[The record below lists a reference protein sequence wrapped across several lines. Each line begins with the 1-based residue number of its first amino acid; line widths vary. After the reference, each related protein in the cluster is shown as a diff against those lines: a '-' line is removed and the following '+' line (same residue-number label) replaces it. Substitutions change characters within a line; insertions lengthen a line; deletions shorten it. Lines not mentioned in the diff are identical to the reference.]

1 MCSYAP
7 EASTWTPLENP
18 RHLGA
23 FSFHVDDDLLIDAKG
38 SPSAASGAAKKRLAH
53 SKGAWKLL
61 ATPGELLLALRDRP
75 GGLMGDITQLH
86 PGGAVLAG
94 DLSEMVPSDL
104 LNFLHQGRRAGVLL
118 TRSDGTER
126 GIVLI
131 DGNVAWAC
139 STSAGERLGEL
150 LCRMGLA
157 DRARVKAA
165 LAEQKTREHRR
176 IGQVLVDKG
185 VLGADEVW
193 RGLKYQVVEI
203 FLGLLVAR
211 AGSFV
216 FLRGVDGARL
226 PAALNL
232 DTQAL
237 LLDGLRRLDEME
249 LYRTLVPSVDVR
261 PRATGKKLP
270 SGFPPEAAQLIALSD
285 GDRSL
290 SELATATAL
299 GEFEVI
305 KAAYKL
311 IEAGCLQI

>member
-1 MCSYAP
+1 
-7 EASTWTPLENP
+7 
-18 RHLGA
+18 
-23 FSFHVDDDLLIDAKG
+23 VDDDLRIDAKG
-38 SPSAASGAAKKRLAH
+38 APSASSGAAKKRLAH
-53 SKGAWKLL
+53 RKGAWKLL
-61 ATPGELLLALRDRP
+61 ASPDELLLALRDRAD
-75 GGLMGDITQLH
+75 GLMSDIRELH
-86 PGGAVLAG
+86 PGSAVLAG

-126 GIVLI
+126 GIVFI

-139 STSAGERLGEL
+139 STSAGERLGEV

-157 DRARVKAA
+157 NRVRVKGA
-165 LAEQKTREHRR
+165 LAEQKALEHRR
-176 IGQVLVDKG
+176 VGQVLVEKG

-193 RGLKYQVVEI
+193 RGLKHQVIEI

-216 FLRGVDGARL
+216 FLRGVDRARL

-249 LYRTLVPSVDVR
+249 LYRTRIPSIDVL
-261 PRATGKKLP
+261 PRATGKELP
-270 SGFPPEAAQLIALSD
+270 PEFPPEAAQLIALSD
-285 GDRSL
+285 GEHTLGD
-290 SELATATAL
+290 LATATAL
-299 GEFEVI
+299 GEFEAT